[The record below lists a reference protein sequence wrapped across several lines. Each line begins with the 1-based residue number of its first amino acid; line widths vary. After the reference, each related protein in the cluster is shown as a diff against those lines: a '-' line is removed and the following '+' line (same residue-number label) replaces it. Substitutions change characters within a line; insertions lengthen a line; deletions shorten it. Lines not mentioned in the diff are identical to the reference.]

1 MIKTSYLDGEERKR
15 AITEA
20 IKIIQSQE
28 ITTENEEMGFYRNL
42 IQSIEKKEHRT
53 LWIEWVKKNKD
64 KISTNTI
71 NLYLESFT
79 DLENYDIENIQFFNF
94 FIMED

>member
-53 LWIEWVKKNKD
+53 LWIEWVKNNKD